1 MNLILPMT
9 SLTVVLF
16 LLIYLIFSMQK
27 TQEELREFNCALKKD
42 KIELEGRI
50 RKLNSEVNQLQN
62 ELAFL
67 KKDKNNLRRL

>member
-27 TQEELREFNCALKKD
+27 TQEKLREFNYSLKKD

-62 ELAFL
+62 ELAFF
-67 KKDKNNLRRL
+67 KKR

>member
-1 MNLILPMT
+1 MNLITSIT
-9 SLTVVLF
+9 SLSAALC
-16 LLIYLIFSMQK
+16 LLTYLIFRMQK
-27 TQEELREFNCALKKD
+27 DQEELREFNYSLKKD

-67 KKDKNNLRRL
+67 KKR

>member
-27 TQEELREFNCALKKD
+27 TQEKLREFNYALKKD

-62 ELAFL
+62 ELAFF
-67 KKDKNNLRRL
+67 KKR